1 MTIINSRTM
10 CIARIHFT
18 HSCKHRWLRIL
29 TGTVVTIPNDGS
41 RYARLD
47 CLNDELR
54 NFDLKIW
61 KNVKSLQKPETHLNN
76 LACLHSKINFVFLVF
91 KRSVK
96 FLAKQNV
103 LYWAIACVGKFF
115 TETVLLLRLRTLLP
129 PRVQEKYNRNLSIEH
144 FQCCLLNIY
153 NFFFIFICTRTHT
166 QEEGGTVTQTD
177 VIRAYD
183 TNLPKPT
190 GGR

>member
-1 MTIINSRTM
+1 M

-29 TGTVVTIPNDGS
+29 TGKVVTIPNDGS

-96 FLAKQNV
+96 FLAKENV
-103 LYWAIACVGKFF
+103 LYWALACVGIFLVKLFCCWGYELCF
-115 TETVLLLRLRTLLP
+115 RL
-129 PRVQEKYNRNLSIEH
+129 ESKRNSTAIFRLSIS
-144 FQCCLLNIY
+144 NVVY
-153 NFFFIFICTRTHT
+153 WIFIISSSFSFVRAHTHRRRV
-166 QEEGGTVTQTD
+166 EPLH
-177 VIRAYD
+177 RPM
-183 TNLPKPT
+183 L
-190 GGR
+190 

>member
-1 MTIINSRTM
+1 M

-54 NFDLKIW
+54 NFDLRIW

-91 KRSVK
+91 KRSLNFSPNK
-96 FLAKQNV
+96 TFCTGQLPALGNFLLK
-103 LYWAIACVGKFF
+103 LFCCWGYELCF
-115 TETVLLLRLRTLLP
+115 RL
-129 PRVQEKYNRNLSIEH
+129 ESKRNLTAIFRLSIS
-144 FQCCLLNIY
+144 NVVY
-153 NFFFIFICTRTHT
+153 WIFIISSSFSFVRAHTHRRRV
-166 QEEGGTVTQTD
+166 EPLH
-177 VIRAYD
+177 RPM
-183 TNLPKPT
+183 L
-190 GGR
+190 